1 MNDKFNITQLQNEL
15 ISKIF
20 NVIPPHTRLK
30 KERVK
35 GTIIETTPEII
46 QGKYDVSK
54 YINYGSFDEIFY
66 RFYQILEENFSHHNL
81 SAFYTNL
88 KSLRVKVRNYNI
100 MDLISIQLFQTLDA
114 GSYNTNK
121 NRLTVIDKASDEISS
136 IICHELLHMAST
148 IETQHTTFVGFHQ
161 ENKATKKTI
170 GVALNEGYTEYLNKK
185 YFNSTLETTY
195 ENEIDIAERIEFII
209 GKDKMQELYF
219 TANLNGLIDELAKY
233 TTVEK
238 AISIIKDLDKIMKSK
253 EKQEIKEQKYSEIR
267 KNISKIYIEQQ
278 KQLLDEGKISEEE
291 FFKRKIM
298 YGSVYIAKNIDIPE
312 GTTFYR
318 DKDKI
323 EIIRPDD
330 IIVID
335 YRPKSEQDK
344 TKERR
349 N

>member
-1 MNDKFNITQLQNEL
+1 MNNKFNITQLQNQL

-20 NVIPPHTRLK
+20 NTIPPRTRLK

-35 GTIIETTPEII
+35 GTIIEITPEII

-66 RFYQILEENFSHHNL
+66 RFYQILEENFPHHNL

-100 MDLISIQLFQTLDA
+100 MDLISLQLFQTLDA

-121 NRLTVIDKASDEISS
+121 NQLTVVNKKSYEVSS

-148 IETQHTTFVGFHQ
+148 IESTNTTFVGFHQ
-161 ENKATKKTI
+161 ENKVTKKTI

-219 TANLNGLIDELAKY
+219 NANLNGLIDELAKY
-233 TTVEK
+233 TTVEN

-278 KQLLDEGKISEEE
+278 KQLLDEGKRSEEE

-298 YGSVYIAKNIDIPE
+298 YGSVYIAKNSDIPE

-344 TKERR
+344 SKERR